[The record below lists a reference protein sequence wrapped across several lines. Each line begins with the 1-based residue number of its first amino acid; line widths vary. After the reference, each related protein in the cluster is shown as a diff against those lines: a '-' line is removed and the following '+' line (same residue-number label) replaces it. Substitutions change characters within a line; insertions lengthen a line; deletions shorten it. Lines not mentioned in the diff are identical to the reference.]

1 MKICDFSSIK
11 VKNQVKM
18 CLICSIILAYYV
30 YTGITHMYDIIFMVS
45 FITLIIR
52 YFSIDD

>member
-11 VKNQVKM
+11 FKNQVKM
-18 CLICSIILAYYV
+18 CFLCSIILAYYV

-52 YFSIDD
+52 YFSID